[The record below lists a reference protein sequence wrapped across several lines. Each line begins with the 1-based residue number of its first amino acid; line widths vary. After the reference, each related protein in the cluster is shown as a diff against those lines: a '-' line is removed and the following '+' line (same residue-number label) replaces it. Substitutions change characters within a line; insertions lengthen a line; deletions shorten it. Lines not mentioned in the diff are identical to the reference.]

1 MIGYITGRV
10 ISQRDSA
17 IILETGGVGYEIQTS
32 RSGREIVLKNKKG
45 SLWIYT
51 HFRQDVMELYGFSTY
66 DEKKLFLSLIKV
78 NGIGPKMALN
88 ILNACSLEQFI
99 RWIKEENIK
108 AFMALPR
115 VGRKMAQQI
124 ILTLKENLSTDLV
137 VGKETSG
144 SAKVIS
150 ALEAL
155 GFGFEEIRGA
165 LHKMDWQDD
174 LQEDIK
180 QALTHLNQSS

>member
-10 ISQRDSA
+10 LFQKDFTL
-17 IILETGGVGYEIQTS
+17 ILETGGVGYEIQAS
-32 RSGREIVLKNKKG
+32 RSGREVLSKNKEG

-51 HFRQDVMELYGFSTY
+51 HFRQDIMELYGFSSH
-66 DEKKLFLSLIKV
+66 DEKQLFLSLIKV
-78 NGIGPKMALN
+78 NGIGPKMALK
-88 ILNACSLEQFI
+88 ILNACSLDQFI
-99 RWIKEENIK
+99 SWIQEENIK

-124 ILTLKENLSTDLV
+124 ILTLKENLSEEFII
-137 VGKETSG
+137 GKEFSK
-144 SAKVIS
+144 SSKVIS

-155 GFGFEEIRGA
+155 GFGSEEIRGA
-165 LHKMDWQDD
+165 LHKMDWKDD

-180 QALTHLNQSS
+180 QALIHLNQN